1 MMRDEGEI
9 YKITHHMFRS
19 EKIAQ
24 WRVLLCVQVRPTLL
38 SVAEL
43 WIFNWNFK
51 GFVKK
56 KPASWSVVNS
66 FHRKFIWT
74 TVKFRVDKI
83 SFSIQPHMFLF
94 PHYDNRNVIPILL
107 FFDFFSAP
115 FRDIIAWHN
124 WTKVYINAFT
134 KDLNYMYMFF

>member
-1 MMRDEGEI
+1 MQNTKKLFVGSLSTLDKHSLTHLLLSFEWRRNVNYLFYTYTKSMNPHNFILNIYLRKMMSDEGEI

-51 GFVKK
+51 GFVFKK
-56 KPASWSVVNS
+56 ILLRYQLLIRFIENS
-66 FHRKFIWT
+66 FERP
-74 TVKFRVDKI
+74 
-83 SFSIQPHMFLF
+83 SSLG
-94 PHYDNRNVIPILL
+94 
-107 FFDFFSAP
+107 
-115 FRDIIAWHN
+115 
-124 WTKVYINAFT
+124 
-134 KDLNYMYMFF
+134 

>member
-1 MMRDEGEI
+1 MRKSHNDGSCCACRCDPHFSQWQSYEFLIEI
-9 YKITHHMFRS
+9 LKDLY
-19 EKIAQ
+19 
-24 WRVLLCVQVRPTLL
+24 
-38 SVAEL
+38 
-43 WIFNWNFK
+43 
-51 GFVKK
+51 KK

-124 WTKVYINAFT
+124 WTKVYLNAFT
-134 KDLNYMYMFF
+134 KDLNYMYMFFLCTKQLDKRR